1 MSKNSWE
8 KLEKNTL
15 IKNLDYSSFYERNSA
30 IPQDFYSFFNASAKN
45 EEKIKLTLVNNK
57 IKFNATINTKTK
69 PNKKKYIGWDVSFS
83 NLLKEEFINWKNIKP
98 YEKTVDYKLVFSKT
112 NNPSVYLVSTSS
124 ANKAK
129 ADLELIK
136 IKERDDINETEKL
149 RLTKSRIGQG
159 IYRSN
164 LMQIE
169 SKCRV
174 TGLTDSNYL
183 IASHIKPW
191 SHSDDS
197 EKLDGNN
204 GLLLS
209 PHIDKLFDQ
218 GYISFTNNGRILISE
233 KINPDVILK
242 WGINKKLNIGSL
254 NRHQAKY
261 LEYHQSNIFKK

>member
-183 IASHIKPW
+183 I
-191 SHSDDS
+191 
-197 EKLDGNN
+197 
-204 GLLLS
+204 
-209 PHIDKLFDQ
+209 
-218 GYISFTNNGRILISE
+218 R
-233 KINPDVILK
+233 
-242 WGINKKLNIGSL
+242 
-254 NRHQAKY
+254 
-261 LEYHQSNIFKK
+261 